1 MAGLGLECGVSRF
14 PRRWA
19 LVLAL
24 LAVGLLVLLVSGS
37 GAGQVYANDLTD
49 DGVAC
54 WVTGNTSG
62 SHWYGNHNDRVE
74 GGWGSDYEYSLDKNY
89 FWGIVNQALALD
101 EEGVVPEASRPNEQ
115 EYYRSLSEA
124 VDVAFASYW
133 EDFQHYGQLEGR
145 YPDAALYVDTYELL
159 NYGTATHGWT
169 ADQKSSSVIDRVS
182 GYLERRAVALYA
194 EDRVQGYVA
203 RWYDP
208 WNPEGGYSVDL
219 AGLSKDQQSL
229 MNAMVQNTAS
239 YVTSGHR
246 IITGTE
252 DVPAVSISG
261 NLSVNCPAGGAAC
274 SVSNVFN
281 SETSTVTVRT
291 ALTDQSNA
299 ETSGANVDDDS
310 FLPDSNID
318 VRSRDSAGYS
328 HTRQTDSGED
338 QIVVLLSLNPEYRQ
352 DYYFKVFNDGVQDRI
367 LFPGFGSEPWTY
379 KNVAGG
385 LPPSASGVR
394 TDSQDAGHRFVGTG
408 DPVYD
413 WGYRQPTLGVAWD
426 EGAVA
431 FGAAAQDFLR
441 RGGLGARY
449 AGGILDPGRAGDY
462 ESDGS
467 ELSAAFFAPNGTA
480 HNLAQQWRQI
490 RWPVNFEE
498 LNWYLYELPGRADA
512 VGGDDA
518 SWLAYWMTE
527 EGYAAL
533 LGSGY
538 LREGI
543 LSDNALEGDGCYF
556 IDHEGAMQ
564 GGEAFRVRGQ
574 AECDDAV
581 YTAGDRFNKGEL
593 TGGNNYDNNSGVFP
607 FQKVRESAVSP
618 SGPAYGL
625 DYQAYSVRPWHEI
638 RSVDD
643 TLGVGRWGYLAQ
655 PKSRAMGV
663 GNVANDEAVLVKAG
677 VESPI
682 DVDMGGPRQLSS
694 FQFVINEQVDLGS
707 SSVVARGREGL
718 DSFGVPGNQALMASY
733 MASWPSQPI
742 DPNRVYMLVV
752 TFYEVYQGG
761 ADPNDDDLQQYDL
774 VYAIDGDDADDI
786 ISDVGYR
793 LPERRIRRVIC
804 RMAVLPPGFV
814 PTSSEGG
821 GLFGFVGE
829 ALSGTLGGAASF
841 VWNSAPV
848 SLVRDTIHGARQI
861 AGVVGDVFSGGWK
874 WLGDFF
880 ASLMRIPTDVAGV
893 GIGAGCEAVSAADT
907 VLTDGAAASESDV
920 LVRSDGT
927 FIKNTA
933 ARSRTE
939 IEDFC
944 EETSA
949 PALDQEVCGITDSA
963 YRGGCEAFPRMKLE
977 LVADEFS
984 WHDPGADGVTF
995 KNARSGSEDR
1005 AFVAALNESRYSAGE
1020 DPLPNNLGLTR
1031 VAVNVETRVSSLKD
1045 EAMEGVEGYMYEVDP
1060 DPKVWGDNLVYL
1072 VPRYVRV
1079 RGIDS
1084 GGSEKER
1091 NYLADQF
1098 SFGDLELADDVE
1110 LGEADWVRPAS
1121 VRGASVSGLGSSGQ
1135 VDHTEKFVNLL
1146 RKMPVAPGFT
1156 HRFRVALY
1164 GVNPDGESIE
1174 GRWSDWLTVDGNTA
1188 ACSVAA
1194 SANFND
1200 FNKTL
1205 YGCPGVDALPSRPGI
1220 AGDTSGGYGGGVLL
1234 ASAALPALA
1243 QTGAVSDSSLRLGLV
1258 DLSGTELCGD
1268 FFTTSPPKLTWDNT
1282 VVKMGWRLVW
1292 IIAGSLLFVLFVW
1305 QGLSMTYDTW
1315 IARQPSTGF
1324 RELIPR
1330 FVLAVLLAVASY
1342 WICKTVLILSSDLGC
1357 FVAQVTGMTMWGSL
1371 FYTAGAV
1378 FEAWQDLIFE
1388 ADPFAIALTAV
1399 AAILLFVKAIILL
1412 IPVVFFLAVAIIV
1425 WLKVAFSMLTRLVLI
1440 SCLIVFSPV
1449 AFAFYA
1455 SPATEH
1461 WTKKWLSLFMGVV
1474 FQQVVVLMVLYIG
1487 GALLYDYVYSAT
1499 ESVTAFLRLFIGLF
1513 VALATLF
1520 IADRVPKIVNP
1531 GAQGMFDGYGQ
1542 MLKMAAAAAIT
1553 VGSAGAGFVQGAVRG
1568 GGGQAVSVPGAIT
1581 GGGGGSGGGG
1591 DAAAAPGSAA
1601 PSTGGV
1607 GAAGAVAGPTGAVA
1621 GFVGNRFVAGLQGMS
1636 RGFQQ
1641 GQARSNRMRDF
1652 AEGNFLYRNASFS
1665 DDAADARAQQGK
1677 KQDEMIALLGK
1688 LVKGQQS
1695 GGGP

>member
-1 MAGLGLECGVSRF
+1 M
-14 PRRWA
+14 
-19 LVLAL
+19 
-24 LAVGLLVLLVSGS
+24 
-37 GAGQVYANDLTD
+37 
-49 DGVAC
+49 
-54 WVTGNTSG
+54 
-62 SHWYGNHNDRVE
+62 
-74 GGWGSDYEYSLDKNY
+74 
-89 FWGIVNQALALD
+89 
-101 EEGVVPEASRPNEQ
+101 
-115 EYYRSLSEA
+115 
-124 VDVAFASYW
+124 
-133 EDFQHYGQLEGR
+133 
-145 YPDAALYVDTYELL
+145 
-159 NYGTATHGWT
+159 
-169 ADQKSSSVIDRVS
+169 
-182 GYLERRAVALYA
+182 
-194 EDRVQGYVA
+194 
-203 RWYDP
+203 
-208 WNPEGGYSVDL
+208 
-219 AGLSKDQQSL
+219 
-229 MNAMVQNTAS
+229 
-239 YVTSGHR
+239 
-246 IITGTE
+246 
-252 DVPAVSISG
+252 
-261 NLSVNCPAGGAAC
+261 
-274 SVSNVFN
+274 
-281 SETSTVTVRT
+281 
-291 ALTDQSNA
+291 
-299 ETSGANVDDDS
+299 
-310 FLPDSNID
+310 
-318 VRSRDSAGYS
+318 
-328 HTRQTDSGED
+328 
-338 QIVVLLSLNPEYRQ
+338 
-352 DYYFKVFNDGVQDRI
+352 
-367 LFPGFGSEPWTY
+367 
-379 KNVAGG
+379 
-385 LPPSASGVR
+385 
-394 TDSQDAGHRFVGTG
+394 
-408 DPVYD
+408 
-413 WGYRQPTLGVAWD
+413 
-426 EGAVA
+426 
-431 FGAAAQDFLR
+431 
-441 RGGLGARY
+441 
-449 AGGILDPGRAGDY
+449 
-462 ESDGS
+462 
-467 ELSAAFFAPNGTA
+467 
-480 HNLAQQWRQI
+480 
-490 RWPVNFEE
+490 
-498 LNWYLYELPGRADA
+498 
-512 VGGDDA
+512 
-518 SWLAYWMTE
+518 
-527 EGYAAL
+527 
-533 LGSGY
+533 
-538 LREGI
+538 
-543 LSDNALEGDGCYF
+543 
-556 IDHEGAMQ
+556 
-564 GGEAFRVRGQ
+564 
-574 AECDDAV
+574 
-581 YTAGDRFNKGEL
+581 
-593 TGGNNYDNNSGVFP
+593 
-607 FQKVRESAVSP
+607 
-618 SGPAYGL
+618 
-625 DYQAYSVRPWHEI
+625 
-638 RSVDD
+638 
-643 TLGVGRWGYLAQ
+643 
-655 PKSRAMGV
+655 
-663 GNVANDEAVLVKAG
+663 
-677 VESPI
+677 
-682 DVDMGGPRQLSS
+682 
-694 FQFVINEQVDLGS
+694 
-707 SSVVARGREGL
+707 
-718 DSFGVPGNQALMASY
+718 
-733 MASWPSQPI
+733 
-742 DPNRVYMLVV
+742 
-752 TFYEVYQGG
+752 
-761 ADPNDDDLQQYDL
+761 
-774 VYAIDGDDADDI
+774 
-786 ISDVGYR
+786 
-793 LPERRIRRVIC
+793 
-804 RMAVLPPGFV
+804 
-814 PTSSEGG
+814 
-821 GLFGFVGE
+821 
-829 ALSGTLGGAASF
+829 
-841 VWNSAPV
+841 
-848 SLVRDTIHGARQI
+848 
-861 AGVVGDVFSGGWK
+861 
-874 WLGDFF
+874 GDFF

-907 VLTDGAAASESDV
+907 VLTDGAAASESDG

-939 IEDFC
+939 VEDFC

-1005 AFVAALNESRYSAGE
+1005 AFVAALDESRYSAGE

-1072 VPRYVRV
+1072 IPRYVRV
-1079 RGIDS
+1079 RGIDG

-1098 SFGDLELADDVE
+1098 AFGDLELADDVE

-1135 VDHTEKFVNLL
+1135 VDHTDKFVNLL

-1188 ACSVAA
+1188 ACSVST

-1399 AAILLFVKAIILL
+1399 AAILLFVKAIVIL

-1461 WTKKWLSLFMGVV
+1461 WTKKWLSLFMGAV

-1581 GGGGGSGGGG
+1581 GGGGG

-1607 GAAGAVAGPTGAVA
+1607 GAAGAGAGPTGVVA